1 MELSHLLLPLKE
13 QHFRRTWSCSS
24 RARSCSYVSE
34 NLCKTDSGKVKY
46 SKLTG
51 LECPPIF
58 SVKWET
64 PAQAAARI
72 KQAKREAASE
82 RLTNIGLQQ
91 E

>member
-1 MELSHLLLPLKE
+1 
-13 QHFRRTWSCSS
+13 
-24 RARSCSYVSE
+24 
-34 NLCKTDSGKVKY
+34 VKY

-64 PAQAAARI
+64 PALAAARI

>member
-1 MELSHLLLPLKE
+1 
-13 QHFRRTWSCSS
+13 
-24 RARSCSYVSE
+24 
-34 NLCKTDSGKVKY
+34 VKY

-64 PAQAAARI
+64 SAQAVSRI
-72 KQAKREAASE
+72 KRAKREAASE